1 MKKISHFSK
10 GERAIAVISAIWLVI
25 WFVVAMNESNG
36 FFDEEFV
43 SFFFIF
49 GLLPVLVVV
58 GWKWI
63 QGAAT
68 PKN

>member
-1 MKKISHFSK
+1 MKKISDFSK
-10 GERAIAVISAIWLVI
+10 GERVIAVISAIWLVI
-25 WFVVAMNESNG
+25 WFVVAMNESRG
-36 FFDEEFV
+36 DFDEDFI
-43 SFFFIF
+43 SIFLIF

-68 PKN
+68 RKS